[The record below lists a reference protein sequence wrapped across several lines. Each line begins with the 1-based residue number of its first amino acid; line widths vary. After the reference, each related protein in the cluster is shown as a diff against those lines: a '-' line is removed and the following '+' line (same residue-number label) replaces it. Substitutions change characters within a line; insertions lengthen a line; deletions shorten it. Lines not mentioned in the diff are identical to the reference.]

1 MGAPRI
7 STLTDTSL
15 PYTRLF
21 LAPDLYRHAALRR
34 GREGGD
40 RRHAPAALRERQR
53 SALRRLSRGPCRLA
67 GGEECCLV
75 AGRAG
80 IGFRR
85 AQPFFSYRTYHSR
98 SEEHTSE
105 LQSLIRNSFAVF
117 CFKKKKWHGPGN
129 QADPKHPTAL
139 RMLPTDAADRHRPL
153 AMHDYSPN
161 LNNQTI
167 TNSNNTAHR

>member
-1 MGAPRI
+1 MGPQFLCMLQGCESSMNI
-7 STLTDTSL
+7 HDTVL
-15 PYTRLF
+15 
-21 LAPDLYRHAALRR
+21 
-34 GREGGD
+34 
-40 RRHAPAALRERQR
+40 
-53 SALRRLSRGPCRLA
+53 
-67 GGEECCLV
+67 
-75 AGRAG
+75 
-80 IGFRR
+80 I
-85 AQPFFSYRTYHSR
+85 R

-105 LQSLIRNSFAVF
+105 LQSLIRNSYAVF
-117 CFKKKKWHGPGN
+117 CFKKKRWHGPGN